1 MQQQIA
7 TTMEKA
13 IPIMIEKPTDPRIDI
28 ARRNL
33 RILCAM
39 RETNF
44 SEVARQAGL
53 GRNALS
59 QFLGG
64 KSALTY
70 PNMLKICDVL
80 RVPIGLLHRPE
91 PITEQR
97 IRLARILERL
107 PDHLAGEAMAE
118 AAKWDNQRD

>member
-1 MQQQIA
+1 MQQEIA
-7 TTMEKA
+7 VTEQKETAPMT
-13 IPIMIEKPTDPRIDI
+13 EKPTDPRVDV

-80 RVPIGLLHRPE
+80 NVPIGLLHRPE

-97 IRLARILERL
+97 IRLARVLERL
-107 PDHLAGEAMAE
+107 PDHLAAEAMAQ
-118 AAKWDNQRD
+118 ASKWHEERD